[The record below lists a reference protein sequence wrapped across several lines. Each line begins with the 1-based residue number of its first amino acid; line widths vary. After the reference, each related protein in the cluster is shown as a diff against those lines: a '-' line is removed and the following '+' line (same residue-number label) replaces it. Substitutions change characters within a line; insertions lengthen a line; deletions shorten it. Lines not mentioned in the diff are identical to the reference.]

1 MIVKTS
7 SLHVLSEWPFVNEFL
22 HYLPPK
28 VNKSSRN
35 LLWEMLSLS
44 CIGEPQFIAEGV
56 IQVREY
62 SVFVNLKP
70 HKAINSETQTLE
82 TVCKIKH

>member
-1 MIVKTS
+1 
-7 SLHVLSEWPFVNEFL
+7 
-22 HYLPPK
+22 
-28 VNKSSRN
+28 
-35 LLWEMLSLS
+35 MLSLS

-82 TVCKIKH
+82 TVYKIKH